1 MKKIY
6 KMQAVLLAA
15 CVFTG
20 LAGCGREKSLMFHM
34 MPQGNSMKA
43 IMRFS
48 KAIMKKNM
56 VSR

>member
-20 LAGCGREKSLMFHM
+20 LAGCGREKSN
-34 MPQGNSMKA
+34 NSMKA

>member
-20 LAGCGREKSLMFHM
+20 LADV
-34 MPQGNSMKA
+34 A
-43 IMRFS
+43 V
-48 KAIMKKNM
+48 KN
-56 VSR
+56 RI